1 MTDFVYEFLDL
12 GESVHKDVRLVKAS
26 IELVRCDD
34 SIASDEGQIK
44 KAALGDLTKG
54 CYPAFL
60 LGIWHYVVVN
70 RKDNSIGKPTYD
82 EWCPKNGGGPRN
94 YSGNMGKGIT
104 ADIRT
109 YILEPK
115 DAEPVDDTQRDNE
128 SNEDEQEDDN

>member
-12 GESVHKDVRLVKAS
+12 GESVHKDVRLVKAP

-70 RKDNSIGKPTYD
+70 RKDNSIGKPAMM
-82 EWCPKNGGGPRN
+82 NGAQRMAVVRETTQAIWANALQLTSGHIFWSPRMWN
-94 YSGNMGKGIT
+94 
-104 ADIRT
+104 R
-109 YILEPK
+109 
-115 DAEPVDDTQRDNE
+115 
-128 SNEDEQEDDN
+128 

>member
-1 MTDFVYEFLDL
+1 ML
-12 GESVHKDVRLVKAS
+12 SS
-26 IELVRCDD
+26 IL
-34 SIASDEGQIK
+34 
-44 KAALGDLTKG
+44 
-54 CYPAFL
+54 
-60 LGIWHYVVVN
+60 HYVVVN
-70 RKDNSIGKPTYD
+70 RKDNSIGKPAND
-82 EWCPKNGGGPRN
+82 EWCPENGGGPRN